1 MYSIWKRMANSNCY
15 KIMFVI
21 GVVDMLAIL
30 CCGFLT
36 GYLGYFGYVFCS
48 SPKFIYFAGAYGFC
62 KKLFIWLGIPFLY
75 GLAVFVWSK
84 PITFSGIYFSWF
96 FNPHIGYIDDVNQ
109 EYENTFHSIHNLSV
123 VFFLLITYLTFC
135 IIFVIKSKQ
144 GGFQSHQQS
153 YSEKMI
159 FFQIILISL
168 FNSVAASIY
177 VFMQYIHV
185 NDLIIII
192 GQICWLNAHGI
203 PPVIYLTMNKSIQ
216 RDCFGILKK
225 FGSTTLKFYKNLH
238 SNSIQPFIFNLNFV
252 REDNQ
257 VNVQNQQIN
266 QN

>member
-1 MYSIWKRMANSNCY
+1 MGKA
-15 KIMFVI
+15 
-21 GVVDMLAIL
+21 
-30 CCGFLT
+30 
-36 GYLGYFGYVFCS
+36 
-48 SPKFIYFAGAYGFC
+48 
-62 KKLFIWLGIPFLY
+62 LY
-75 GLAVFVWSK
+75 GQSLYLFTHST
-84 PITFSGIYFSWF
+84 IYHGIYFSWF
-96 FNPHIGYIDDVNQ
+96 FNPHIGYIDDVNK
-109 EYENTFHSIHNLSV
+109 EYENTLQPFHNLSV
-123 VFFLLITYLTFC
+123 IFFLLITYITFF
-135 IIFVIKSKQ
+135 IIFLIKSKQ

-203 PPVIYLTMNKSIQ
+203 PPVIYLKMNNSIQ
-216 RDCFGILKK
+216 RDCLGILKK
-225 FGSTTLKFYKNLH
+225 ISSTTLKFYKNLH
-238 SNSIQPFIFNLNFV
+238 SNSIQPLNLQINFA

-257 VNVQNQQIN
+257 VNVQIQLNN